1 MKIDIPF
8 EIGDPVLVI
17 EYNQHDG
24 YYINC
29 RPFRWNDIPNINTNI
44 FKTRKKL
51 KRLLQRGVIHN
62 EVSIQTYNNYY

>member
-44 FKTRKKL
+44 FKTRKEAEKAL
-51 KRLLQRGVIHN
+51 AERSD
-62 EVSIQTYNNYY
+62 E

>member
-8 EIGDPVLVI
+8 EIGDPILVI

-29 RPFRWNDIPNINTNI
+29 RPFRWSDITNVNINI
-44 FKTRKKL
+44 FKTRKEAEKAL
-51 KRLLQRGVIHN
+51 AEKER
-62 EVSIQTYNNYY
+62 

>member
-17 EYNQHDG
+17 EHNQHDG

-29 RPFRWNDIPNINTNI
+29 RTFRWNDVPYVNANI
-44 FKTRKKL
+44 FRTRKEAEEALAKM
-51 KRLLQRGVIHN
+51 KGAVKN
-62 EVSIQTYNNYY
+62 E

>member
-8 EIGDPVLVI
+8 EIGDPVLI

-29 RPFRWNDIPNINTNI
+29 RPFRWSGDIPNGNTNI
-44 FKTRKKL
+44 FKTRKEAEKAL
-51 KRLLQRGVIHN
+51 TEKER
-62 EVSIQTYNNYY
+62 

>member
-24 YYINC
+24 YYMRNLGI
-29 RPFRWNDIPNINTNI
+29 
-44 FKTRKKL
+44 KL
-51 KRLLQRGVIHN
+51 KCIFGETRDMTDDEQNR
-62 EVSIQTYNNYY
+62 YNNILKSDEKTGIRLF